1 MYVNSRTQELS
12 QTERTDEAKRAD
24 KAKRADEA
32 NRYKLS
38 TGLALWRVAVQIWKT
53 TNADQQ
59 LRHVKTGERE
69 GKVVRIEETSKSA
82 VSYIR

>member
-12 QTERTDEAKRAD
+12 QTERTDE
-24 KAKRADEA
+24 AKRADEA

-53 TNADQQ
+53 TNDD
-59 LRHVKTGERE
+59 
-69 GKVVRIEETSKSA
+69 
-82 VSYIR
+82 

>member
-12 QTERTDEAKRAD
+12 QTERTDE
-24 KAKRADEA
+24 AKRADEA

-59 LRHVKTGERE
+59 LRHVKAGERE

>member
-24 KAKRADEA
+24 EA
-32 NRYKLS
+32 NRFRLS

-59 LRHVKTGERE
+59 LRHVKAGGRE

>member
-12 QTERTDEAKRAD
+12 QTERTDES
-24 KAKRADEA
+24 KRADEA
-32 NRYKLS
+32 NRFRLS

-59 LRHVKTGERE
+59 LRHVKTGERD